1 MSSLEDF
8 SRMTAAAPPEPR
20 DFAFDEM
27 PGEELHAHLA
37 ALRAAHGPVAPTLF
51 LGQPAFV
58 ILGYETLAAAFR
70 DGERFPP
77 HEIYRIGI
85 EPLIGRNF
93 QTMTGA
99 DHKLHR
105 KIATPALRPK
115 QVSGYARESFEAI
128 AHELIDRFADET
140 EVDLAEVFTRLY
152 PFRVI
157 TRLMGIPREAEA
169 AFHGWAQ
176 GMLHFMQEP
185 ARAHECSKAFG
196 DYLAPVLEERR
207 RNPGDDIL
215 SSLIHSSEE
224 GVSLSDEEIGSTAR
238 LIFSAGATTTHD
250 AIGNLL
256 YALLTHAGSWQRLI
270 AEPELRRGAIDEMLR
285 WEPPVS
291 VLPRTAA
298 QGGIELDGVEV
309 PGGSIVLFGISA
321 ANRDSAVFAQAD
333 CFDMERQD
341 DLPRMTFGPGLRQCP
356 GMHLAFKQ
364 LGIVLDVLLERF
376 PDLRLVDAEAAVA
389 RGTAIRGPS
398 ALPVRLR

>member
-1 MSSLEDF
+1 MPAPF
-8 SRMTAAAPPEPR
+8 APPAPIAPPAPR

-27 PGEELHAHLA
+27 PGVELHEYLA

-51 LGQPAFV
+51 LGQPAWV
-58 ILGYETLAAAFR
+58 IVGYHTLAAAFR

-77 HEIYRIGI
+77 QEIYRIGL

-99 DHKLHR
+99 EHRLHR
-105 KIATPALRPK
+105 KIATPAFRPK
-115 QVSGYARESFEAI
+115 QVSGYARERFEGI
-128 AHELIDRFADET
+128 AHELIDRFADQR

-152 PFRVI
+152 PFIVI
-157 TRLMGIPREAEA
+157 SRLMGIPREAES

-176 GMLHFMQEP
+176 GMLRFMQDPE
-185 ARAHECSKAFG
+185 RAHECSKAFG

-207 RNPGDDIL
+207 REPGDDVL
-215 SSLIHSSEE
+215 SALIHSSEE
-224 GVSLSDEEIGSTAR
+224 GVSLSDDEIGSTAR
-238 LIFSAGATTTHD
+238 LLFSAGATTTHD

-256 YALLTHAGSWQRLI
+256 YALLTQSDGWQRVRD
-270 AEPELRRGAIDEMLR
+270 EPELRRSAVDELMR

-298 QGGIELDGVEV
+298 AEAIEVEGTRI

-321 ANRDSAVFAQAD
+321 ANRDPAVFVEPD
-333 CFDMERQD
+333 RFDIERPVD
-341 DLPRMTFGPGLRQCP
+341 IARMTFGPGLRQCP

-376 PDLRLVDAEAAVA
+376 PDLRLKDADAAVA

-398 ALPVRLR
+398 SLPVQLR